1 MEKLAQRSVFNIAYW
16 SLKTKLTLA
25 FLLLGLLPAMITSSI
40 ITMYAVEDVEYKV
53 SQSLEAINQ
62 IKKSQIETFFE
73 QRVSDITVLA
83 NTIGNLDEQNYDAY
97 FTDYIKQYDY
107 YDLFLVDKQGMI
119 FYTQAKEAD
128 YQTNIL
134 NGKYASSNLGQLIQQ
149 VRNTGSY
156 GIVDFQPYAP
166 SNGDPAAF
174 IAIPIKGSDIILALQ
189 LSSDGTNQIMAVRDG
204 MGETGESYLV
214 GEDKLMRSNSF
225 LDPTGHSL
233 MASFAGNVTDN
244 GVDTEAVSLALAGEH
259 GVGIIKDYNGNNVL
273 SAYDNIKIDNFNWVI
288 LSEIDQA
295 EAFASVYEGIFF
307 AIVLIIICAIIVSLL
322 GLYFSKKIANPII
335 AASSFATK
343 IAEGDLS
350 NKIEVHAYDEVGA
363 LQVALSTMLNNL
375 RSMIGDL
382 ADIAMQQGTTAD
394 ELASVTEQTSAS
406 VTEQQRQTEQVVT
419 ATTEMGAS
427 VREIASTTAN
437 ASNICE
443 DIQSKSKQ
451 GAEHIEETY
460 QALISLGAKT
470 KETAIEM
477 SKLRDDSDQ
486 IANMLGVIK
495 QVAEQTN
502 LLALNAAIEAA
513 RAGDQGRGF
522 AVVADEVRNLAQ
534 STQKSTKEI
543 EVIIEAI
550 VSGSSA
556 IVETMNDNVIQTDK
570 VQEIAYQ
577 ANQINADVALSV
589 EGISDMVAQI
599 AAATEQ
605 QSVTIDEIAQNIE
618 GINTGTCETEQAVR
632 HIAESSNEL
641 SNMANTLNNE
651 TKKFRLTAA

>member
-225 LDPTGHSL
+225 LDPTGRSL
-233 MASFAGNVTDN
+233 MASFAGNVANN

>member
-225 LDPTGHSL
+225 LDPTGRSL
-233 MASFAGNVTDN
+233 MASFAGNVANN

-363 LQVALSTMLNNL
+363 LQVALSAMVNNL

>member
-1 MEKLAQRSVFNIAYW
+1 MEKLAQRSAFNIAYW
-16 SLKTKLTLA
+16 SLKTKLTLT

-62 IKKSQIETFFE
+62 IKKSQIEAFFE

-83 NTIGNLDEQNYDAY
+83 NTIGNLDVQNYDAY

-107 YDLFLVDKQGMI
+107 YDLFLIDKQGMI

-149 VRNTGSY
+149 VRKTGSY

-214 GEDKLMRSNSF
+214 GEDKLMRSNSY

-233 MASFAGNVTDN
+233 MASFAGNVAEN
-244 GVDTEAVSLALAGEH
+244 GVDTEAVSLALVGEH
-259 GVGIIKDYNGNNVL
+259 GVDIIKDYNGNNVL
-273 SAYDNIKIDNFNWVI
+273 SAYDNIKIGNFNWVI

-295 EAFASVYEGIFF
+295 EAFASVYQAIFF
-307 AIVLIIICAIIVSLL
+307 AIILIIICAIIVSLL

-419 ATTEMGAS
+419 ATTEMGAT

-443 DIQSKSKQ
+443 DIQTKSKQ
-451 GAEHIEETY
+451 GADHIEETY
-460 QALISLGAKT
+460 QALISLGEKT
-470 KETAIEM
+470 KETAQQM
-477 SKLRDDSDQ
+477 SKLRYDSDQ
-486 IANMLGVIK
+486 IVNMLGVIK

-556 IVETMNDNVIQTDK
+556 IVETMNGNVNQTEK
-570 VQEIAYQ
+570 VQEIAHQ

-605 QSVTIDEIAQNIE
+605 QTVTIDEIAQNIE

-651 TKKFRLTAA
+651 AKKFRLTAA

>member
-1 MEKLAQRSVFNIAYW
+1 MEKLAQRSAFNIAYW
-16 SLKTKLTLA
+16 SLKTKLTLT
-25 FLLLGLLPAMITSSI
+25 FLLLGLLPALITSSI
-40 ITMYAVEDVEYKV
+40 ITMHAAEDVEYKV

-62 IKKSQIETFFE
+62 IKKAQIETFFE
-73 QRVSDITVLA
+73 QRLSDITVLA
-83 NTIGNLDEQNYDAY
+83 NTIEYIDEQNYDAY
-97 FTDYIKQYDY
+97 FTDYIEQYNY
-107 YDLFLVDKQGMI
+107 YDLFLIDKQGMI
-119 FYTQAKEAD
+119 FYTQAREAD

-134 NGKYASSNLGQLIQQ
+134 TGKYASSNLGQLIQQ
-149 VRNTGSY
+149 VRKTGSY

-189 LSSDGTNQIMAVRDG
+189 LASDGTNQIMALRDG

-233 MASFAGNVTDN
+233 MASFAGNVADN

-259 GVGIIKDYNGNNVL
+259 GVAIIKDYNGNNVL
-273 SAYDNIKIDNFNWVI
+273 SAYDNIKIGNFNWVI

-295 EAFASVYEGIFF
+295 EAFASVYQAIFF
-307 AIVLIIICAIIVSLL
+307 AAVLIIICTIIVILL

-350 NKIEVHAYDEVGA
+350 NKIEVHSYDEVGA
-363 LQVALSTMLNNL
+363 LQIALSTMVNNL
-375 RSMIGDL
+375 RSMIGEL

-419 ATTEMGAS
+419 ATTEMGAT
-427 VREIASTTAN
+427 VREIASTTAS

-451 GAEHIEETY
+451 GADHIEDTY
-460 QALISLGAKT
+460 QALISLGEKT
-470 KETAIEM
+470 KDTALQM
-477 SKLRDDSDQ
+477 SKLRNDSDQ

-556 IVETMNDNVIQTDK
+556 IVETMNGNVIQTDK
-570 VQEIAYQ
+570 VQEIAHQ

-605 QSVTIDEIAQNIE
+605 QTVTIDEIAQNIE

-651 TKKFRLTAA
+651 TNKFRFTAA

>member
-1 MEKLAQRSVFNIAYW
+1 
-16 SLKTKLTLA
+16 
-25 FLLLGLLPAMITSSI
+25 
-40 ITMYAVEDVEYKV
+40 
-53 SQSLEAINQ
+53 
-62 IKKSQIETFFE
+62 
-73 QRVSDITVLA
+73 
-83 NTIGNLDEQNYDAY
+83 
-97 FTDYIKQYDY
+97 
-107 YDLFLVDKQGMI
+107 
-119 FYTQAKEAD
+119 
-128 YQTNIL
+128 
-134 NGKYASSNLGQLIQQ
+134 
-149 VRNTGSY
+149 
-156 GIVDFQPYAP
+156 
-166 SNGDPAAF
+166 
-174 IAIPIKGSDIILALQ
+174 
-189 LSSDGTNQIMAVRDG
+189 
-204 MGETGESYLV
+204 
-214 GEDKLMRSNSF
+214 
-225 LDPTGHSL
+225 
-233 MASFAGNVTDN
+233 
-244 GVDTEAVSLALAGEH
+244 
-259 GVGIIKDYNGNNVL
+259 
-273 SAYDNIKIDNFNWVI
+273 
-288 LSEIDQA
+288 
-295 EAFASVYEGIFF
+295 
-307 AIVLIIICAIIVSLL
+307 
-322 GLYFSKKIANPII
+322 
-335 AASSFATK
+335 
-343 IAEGDLS
+343 
-350 NKIEVHAYDEVGA
+350 
-363 LQVALSTMLNNL
+363 LSTMLNNL

-419 ATTEMGAS
+419 ATTEMGAT

-443 DIQSKSKQ
+443 DIQTKSKL
-451 GAEHIEETY
+451 GADHIEETY
-460 QALISLGAKT
+460 QALISLGEKT
-470 KETAIEM
+470 KETAQQM
-477 SKLRDDSDQ
+477 SKLRYDSDQ

-556 IVETMNDNVIQTDK
+556 IVETMNGNVNQTEK
-570 VQEIAYQ
+570 VQEIAHQ

-605 QSVTIDEIAQNIE
+605 QTVTIDEIAQNIE

-651 TKKFRLTAA
+651 TKKFRLTAV

>member
-1 MEKLAQRSVFNIAYW
+1 MEKLAQRSAFNIAYW
-16 SLKTKLTLA
+16 SLKTKLTLT
-25 FLLLGLLPAMITSSI
+25 FLLLGLLPALIASSI
-40 ITMYAVEDVEYKV
+40 ITMHAAEDVEYKV

-62 IKKSQIETFFE
+62 IKKAQIETFFE
-73 QRVSDITVLA
+73 QRLSDITVLA
-83 NTIGNLDEQNYDAY
+83 NTIEYIDEQNYDAY
-97 FTDYIKQYDY
+97 FTDYIEQYNY
-107 YDLFLVDKQGMI
+107 YDLFLIDKQGMI
-119 FYTQAKEAD
+119 FYTQAREAD

-134 NGKYASSNLGQLIQQ
+134 TGKYASSNLGQLIQQ
-149 VRNTGSY
+149 VRKTGSY

-189 LSSDGTNQIMAVRDG
+189 LASDGTNQIMALRDG

-233 MASFAGNVTDN
+233 MASFAGNVADN

-259 GVGIIKDYNGNNVL
+259 GVAIIKDYNGNNVL
-273 SAYDNIKIDNFNWVI
+273 SAYDNIKIGNFNWVI

-295 EAFASVYEGIFF
+295 EAFASVYQAIFF
-307 AIVLIIICAIIVSLL
+307 AAVLIIICTIIVILL

-350 NKIEVHAYDEVGA
+350 NKIEVYAYDEVGA
-363 LQVALSTMLNNL
+363 LQIALSTMVNNL
-375 RSMIGDL
+375 RSMIGEL

-419 ATTEMGAS
+419 ATTEMGAT
-427 VREIASTTAN
+427 VREIASTTAS

-460 QALISLGAKT
+460 QALISLGEKT
-470 KETAIEM
+470 KDTALQM
-477 SKLRDDSDQ
+477 SKLRNDSDQ

-556 IVETMNDNVIQTDK
+556 IVETMNGNVIQTDK
-570 VQEIAYQ
+570 VQEIAHQ

-605 QSVTIDEIAQNIE
+605 QTVTIDEIAQNIE

-651 TKKFRLTAA
+651 TNKFRFTAA

>member
-1 MEKLAQRSVFNIAYW
+1 MEKLAQRSAFNIAYW

-225 LDPTGHSL
+225 LDPTGRSL
-233 MASFAGNVTDN
+233 MASFAGNVANN

-273 SAYDNIKIDNFNWVI
+273 SAYDNIKIGNFNWVI

-419 ATTEMGAS
+419 ATTEMGAT

-443 DIQSKSKQ
+443 DIQTKSKL
-451 GAEHIEETY
+451 GADHIEETY
-460 QALISLGAKT
+460 QALISLGEKT
-470 KETAIEM
+470 KETAQQM
-477 SKLRDDSDQ
+477 SKLRYDSDQ

-556 IVETMNDNVIQTDK
+556 IVETMNGNVNQTEK
-570 VQEIAYQ
+570 VQEIAHQ

-605 QSVTIDEIAQNIE
+605 QTVTIDEIAQNIE